1 MTKKTKAILQKIE
14 KLREKGETI
23 TILELAKI
31 VHCTTATIYN
41 NLDIASFRDVI
52 IRKYRKKDKWDL
64 RKVAII
70 QHEIN
75 TKTGQGYK
83 KGVLLKKYGL
93 SYNYYDKLCQKI
105 ASK

>member
-23 TILELAKI
+23 TISQLAKI
-31 VHCTTATIYN
+31 THCTTSTIYN
-41 NLDIASFRDVI
+41 NIDISSYRDVI
-52 IRKYRKKDKWDL
+52 VWKYRKKDRWDL
-64 RKVAII
+64 RKIAII

-75 TKTGQGYK
+75 IKTAQGYK

-93 SYNYYDKLCQKI
+93 SYTYYDELCQKI